1 MGTCAICFVT
11 DARYL
16 MPTLVAAS
24 QARRWSAASLAG
36 VVVVALDLDA
46 PLAARAEAAFAQEGV
61 RLLHGRAAE
70 LGGDA
75 VMARLFL
82 HRLLPPDFDALLYL
96 DADIQ
101 VVAPLDPLLASPPP
115 PGHLR
120 AALDPMALLVRRG
133 GRQGAAVAARMGQ
146 GGVPA
151 ARHAHYVNA
160 GVLHI
165 ARDGWDELAREA
177 FRVHRAGGPFP
188 DQDALNIVAAGR
200 VLGLSLAW
208 NFPIFMRNAGLD
220 RMIRP
225 AVLHFMARPKPWDG
239 TFPPWSAAQVR
250 PYAEM
255 RALWPDL
262 AATLAPMPPARWARY
277 ALQQRAKQWRERL
290 LWGRGAMLEVVQ
302 AAEREVAPGSS

>member
-1 MGTCAICFVT
+1 MANCAICFVT
-11 DARYL
+11 DARY
-16 MPTLVAAS
+16 MVPTLVAAS
-24 QARRWSAASLAG
+24 QARRWSAAALAE

-46 PLAARAEAAFAQEGV
+46 PLAARAEAAFAQAGV
-61 RLLHGRAAE
+61 QLVHGRAAE

-82 HRLLPPDFDALLYL
+82 HRLLPPEFDALLYL
-96 DADIQ
+96 DADVQ
-101 VVAPLDPLLASPPP
+101 VVAPLDTLLASPPP

-133 GRQGAAVAARMGQ
+133 GPQGAAQAARMRQ

-165 ARDGWDELAREA
+165 ARDGWDDLAREA
-177 FRVHRAGGPFP
+177 FRLHRPGGLFP

-200 VLGLSLAW
+200 VLGMSLAW
-208 NFPIFMRNAGLD
+208 NFPIFLRNARLD
-220 RMIRP
+220 RVIPP

-239 TFPPWSAAQVR
+239 AFPPWSAAHAR

-255 RALWPDL
+255 RAQWPDL
-262 AATLAPMPPARWARY
+262 AATLAPMPPARRARY
-277 ALQQRAKQWRERL
+277 VLQQRAKQLRECL

-302 AAEREVAPGSS
+302 AAEREAVLGAS